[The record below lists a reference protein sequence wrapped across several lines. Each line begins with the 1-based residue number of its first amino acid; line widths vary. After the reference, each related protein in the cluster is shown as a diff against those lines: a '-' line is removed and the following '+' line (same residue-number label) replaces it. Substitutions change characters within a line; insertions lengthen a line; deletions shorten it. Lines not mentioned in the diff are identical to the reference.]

1 MAKMI
6 YWNLCKNVK
15 IDSTKKLYM
24 QDPESVLENVTD
36 KIIWDFDI
44 QTDHLISARP
54 QDLVIVKKKENL
66 PNNGLCRSD

>member
-1 MAKMI
+1 MHKQNDLMAKMI

-54 QDLVIVKKKENL
+54 QDLVIVKKKRE
-66 PNNGLCRSD
+66 SAE